1 MSCLCCCIL
10 AASCFISWPFTLYA
24 CLSVI
29 RTCCR
34 AIKCRKFAGSRMGNT
49 RTYCMYHV
57 DFQQFYCVVISAFTL
72 YWKFIKSNPLY
83 LHCWRFGVYQ
93 RPKRQQCKNNG
104 LFWWIFTMKGS
115 PTNRIGLLPVFTQ
128 IIERSTLLQLWSQSF
143 SVVFFVKCSL
153 CLTGFYLCVTFT
165 KVLTIRSLVN

>member
-10 AASCFISWPFTLYA
+10 GASCFISWSFTVSA

-72 YWKFIKSNPLY
+72 YWKLIKSNPLF

-104 LFWWIFTMKGS
+104 LFWRILLLWKVHQ
-115 PTNRIGLLPVFTQ
+115 PTEPVL
-128 IIERSTLLQLWSQSF
+128 LLQSWLALLNDLHCFNSDLNYFQLS
-143 SVVFFVKCSL
+143 SL
-153 CLTGFYLCVTFT
+153 LNAAGAKLHF
-165 KVLTIRSLVN
+165 ISA